1 MFQTDLNHLLQSF
14 ASEPLTAFMRF
25 ITALGYVEFFMIF
38 LFVILLAVHLKKG
51 FILFLILL
59 WTAVVTFILKDYF
72 ELPRPF
78 HVDST
83 LQFLDGQLPDDSD
96 FKFSKR
102 GAVGFWDPLP
112 ADVLEVTRQSDTIEH
127 GFPSGHTS
135 VAIAFWGAIMLLYR
149 EKWIKAVCIALM
161 ILIPLSR
168 IYLGVHFL
176 ADVLGGMAVGGFM
189 LGLFYMVVLSPTKL
203 STFLDKDRY
212 VFGPNAPTI
221 LLLLAPLP
229 FLFVLPARVAVIVG
243 LMVGLGL
250 GYLLLARKGIPTD
263 DGTIMQRIGRLLLGL
278 VVAGLIGLI
287 VKTILGAVGLEEE
300 SWSDFVILFVF
311 IVGLIWIGTE
321 ISVRTGM
328 YRRGVENS

>member
-1 MFQTDLNHLLQSF
+1 
-14 ASEPLTAFMRF
+14 
-25 ITALGYVEFFMIF
+25 
-38 LFVILLAVHLKKG
+38 
-51 FILFLILL
+51 
-59 WTAVVTFILKDYF
+59 
-72 ELPRPF
+72 
-78 HVDST
+78 
-83 LQFLDGQLPDDSD
+83 
-96 FKFSKR
+96 
-102 GAVGFWDPLP
+102 
-112 ADVLEVTRQSDTIEH
+112 
-127 GFPSGHTS
+127 
-135 VAIAFWGAIMLLYR
+135 MLLYR